1 MNDFTKAV
9 VWWSVSLGLLTGC
22 GGGDGGGSGSAPT
35 PEVQTQFSDI
45 AAPTGFE
52 WKGSEH
58 RQVTIKLVSNFSQQG
73 GESMPI
79 RGQHVVHLFSVVG
92 DVEDSVAMFT
102 GLTDVSGE
110 LTYHIE
116 LAGHWQAI
124 KAMSSVRGIECVSHT
139 DIAVIV
145 DEITV
150 GCDIALDSD

>member
-1 MNDFTKAV
+1 LAHLSL
-9 VWWSVSLGLLTGC
+9 SVLKTRR
-22 GGGDGGGSGSAPT
+22 
-35 PEVQTQFSDI
+35 ESDDER
-45 AAPTGFE
+45 FHE
-52 WKGSEH
+52 SRKGSEH

-79 RGQHVVHLFSVVG
+79 RGQHG
-92 DVEDSVAMFT
+92 GVEDSVAMFT

-110 LTYHIE
+110 LTYQIE